1 MHKLVSQCY
10 LLNVNS
16 FQKAAGAMHHEC
28 SIQFYTRAL
37 RAPLQSRH
45 YATKSSLCDEV
56 LLRLRLIMLLFSDTI
71 TVMLLI
77 SDIITNAH
85 SRHYT
90 TKSYSGSG
98 SSSSKSATTYD
109 RQALDHLVVPENTM
123 ESCAPLLAEPPPPM
137 HPETTNH
144 RNGSSLAAAGDSCTA
159 TNSWPG

>member
-1 MHKLVSQCY
+1 M
-10 LLNVNS
+10 LN
-16 FQKAAGAMHHEC
+16 
-28 SIQFYTRAL
+28 SILYKSIKGTT
-37 RAPLQSRH
+37 S
-45 YATKSSLCDEV
+45 KSSLCDEV
-56 LLRLRLIMLLFSDTI
+56 VLRLRLIMLLFSDTI

-123 ESCAPLLAEPPPPM
+123 ESCAPLLAEPPPSM
-137 HPETTNH
+137 HPQTTNH
-144 RNGSSLAAAGDSCTA
+144 GTCRSLAAGSDIC
-159 TNSWPG
+159 NSMYSYSS